1 MARARAIGRNVEAL
15 GDGSMT
21 PASPTDLPNREV
33 AGTGQGIRAGSIG
46 PLIASWSE
54 RLALPVLWLV
64 VSLVF
69 ALLPATGAHFATL
82 ATFGSIFG
90 AGAVT
95 VVLTLGLIVPALGG
109 DYDLSVAYNL
119 TLSSILLAELNVN
132 LHLDVAVAAV
142 IVVAVGAVAGV
153 CNAIVSVKF
162 KVDPFIATLGTGT
175 VMAGITLWV
184 SHSATIS
191 GISTGLS
198 NIVVTDRWI
207 GLPIEFYFALGL
219 ALAMSFVFAYLPSGR
234 KLKYVGLQRDV
245 ARLSGVAV
253 GKVRTTAFIASGVLS
268 AVAGIM
274 YAGNAGAAD
283 PSSGVSLLLPA
294 FAAAFLG
301 STTIL
306 PGQFN
311 PLGALVAVYFLG
323 TGITGL
329 ELLGASSY
337 IQDLFYGGALIVA
350 VIVSGAVRRKRSTA
364 KQDQV

>member
-1 MARARAIGRNVEAL
+1 MARTIETNVEAPDR
-15 GDGSMT
+15 GAAT
-21 PASPTDLPNREV
+21 PIDPSHHEPVEARHGLL
-33 AGTGQGIRAGSIG
+33 AGTMG
-46 PLIASWSE
+46 PLVASWSE
-54 RLALPVLWLV
+54 RLALPLLWLAM
-64 VSLVF
+64 SLVF
-69 ALLPATGAHFATL
+69 TFLPATGAHFATL
-82 ATFGSIFG
+82 ATLGSIFG

-119 TLSSILLAELNVN
+119 ALSSILLAELNVN
-132 LHLDVAVAAV
+132 LHMNVALAAV
-142 IVVAVGAVAGV
+142 IVVAVGALVGVA
-153 CNAIVSVKF
+153 NAIVSVKF

-191 GISTGLS
+191 GVSVGLS

-207 GLPIEFYFALGL
+207 GLPIEFYFALGV
-219 ALAMSFVFAYLPSGR
+219 ALVMSFVFAYLPAGR

-245 ARLSGVAV
+245 ARLAGVSV
-253 GKVRTTAFIASGVLS
+253 GKVRTTAFIVSGMLS

-274 YAGNAGAAD
+274 YVGNAGAAD
-283 PSSGVSLLLPA
+283 PTSGVSLLLPA

-311 PLGALVAVYFLG
+311 PLGSLVAVYFLG

-350 VIVSGAVRRKRSTA
+350 VIISVFLRRKQGAA
-364 KQDQV
+364 KEQG

>member
-1 MARARAIGRNVEAL
+1 MPKMIETKARSRARGSGVTADLARREPAEPRVESPPLAK
-15 GDGSMT
+15 GS
-21 PASPTDLPNREV
+21 
-33 AGTGQGIRAGSIG
+33 
-46 PLIASWSE
+46 LITSWSE
-54 RLALPVLWLV
+54 RLALPLLWLV

-69 ALLPATGAHFATL
+69 TFLPATSAHFATV

-95 VVLTLGLIVPALGG
+95 VVLTLGLIVPALAG

-119 TLSSILLAELNVN
+119 TLASVLLAVLNVN
-132 LHLDVAVAAV
+132 LHINIAVAALV
-142 IVVAVGAVAGV
+142 VVAMGAIAGIV
-153 CNAIVSVKF
+153 NAIVSVRF

-175 VMAGITLWV
+175 VMAGIALWV
-184 SHSATIS
+184 THSAVIS
-191 GISTGLS
+191 GISVGLS

-219 ALAMSFVFAYLPSGR
+219 ALVMSLVFAYLPSGR
-234 KLKYVGLQRDV
+234 KLRYVGLQRDV
-245 ARLSGVAV
+245 ARLTGVSV
-253 GKVRTTAFIASGVLS
+253 GKVRTTAFVVAGVVS
-268 AVAGIM
+268 ALAGIM

-283 PSSGVSLLLPA
+283 PTSGISLLLPA

-301 STTIL
+301 STTIQT
-306 PGQFN
+306 GQFN
-311 PLGALVAVYFLG
+311 PLGSLVAVYFLG

-350 VIVSGAVRRKRSTA
+350 VVLFGMMRRKRSA
-364 KQDQV
+364 S

>member
-1 MARARAIGRNVEAL
+1 MADTTETKAGPRAAGSVPSVGPIGPPNHKP
-15 GDGSMT
+15 GDVRHGA
-21 PASPTDLPNREV
+21 P
-33 AGTGQGIRAGSIG
+33 AGTMGS
-46 PLIASWSE
+46 LVASWSE
-54 RLALPVLWLV
+54 RLALPILWLAI
-64 VSLVF
+64 SLAF
-69 ALLPATGAHFATL
+69 TFLPATGARFATL

-95 VVLTLGLIVPALGG
+95 VVLTLGLTVPALGG

-119 TLSSILLAELNVN
+119 ALSSIVLAELNVN
-132 LHLDVAVAAV
+132 LHMNIAIAAIIV
-142 IVVAVGAVAGV
+142 IAMGAIVGIA
-153 CNAIVSVKF
+153 NAIVSVRF

-191 GISTGLS
+191 GVSVGLS
-198 NIVVTDRWI
+198 NIVVTDRWFGI
-207 GLPIEFYFALGL
+207 PLEFYFALGI
-219 ALAMSFVFAYLPSGR
+219 AIVMSFVFAYLPAGR
-234 KLKYVGLQRDV
+234 KLRYVGLQRDV
-245 ARLSGVAV
+245 ARLTGVAV
-253 GKVRTTAFIASGVLS
+253 GRVRTVAFIASGVLS

-294 FAAAFLG
+294 FAAMFLG

-311 PLGALVAVYFLG
+311 PLGALIAVYFLG

-337 IQDLFYGGALIVA
+337 VQDLFYGGALITA
-350 VIVSGAVRRKRSTA
+350 VVISVFIQRKRSTA
-364 KQDQV
+364 KEQG

>member
-1 MARARAIGRNVEAL
+1 MAEAIETNVEAP
-15 GDGSMT
+15 GGGS
-21 PASPTDLPNREV
+21 AARTDPSRHEPVEV
-33 AGTGQGIRAGSIG
+33 RHGVPAGTMGS
-46 PLIASWSE
+46 LVASWSE
-54 RLALPVLWLV
+54 RLALPLLWLV

-69 ALLPATGAHFATL
+69 TFLPATGAHFATL

-132 LHLDVAVAAV
+132 LHVNIAVAAV
-142 IVVAVGAVAGV
+142 IVVAVGAIAGV
-153 CNAIVSVKF
+153 ANAIVSVKF

-191 GISTGLS
+191 GISVGLS

-207 GLPIEFYFALGL
+207 GLPIEFYFALGV
-219 ALAMSFVFAYLPSGR
+219 ALVMAFVLAYLPAGR

-245 ARLSGVAV
+245 ARLTGVAV
-253 GKVRTTAFIASGVLS
+253 GRVRTTAFIASGVLS

-337 IQDLFYGGALIVA
+337 IQDLFYGGALIIA
-350 VIVSGAVRRKRSTA
+350 VIVSGVVRRKRNAT
-364 KQDQV
+364 KEQV